1 VALRKPSDIFD
12 KKIEDINIP
21 VVESDSSLYLE
32 LSKVE
37 SLSEQVSQ
45 LQQELSQKVIQTDLE
60 KLVLSQINSMREN
73 FNYLQNDFKKS
84 NKKDISEF
92 KDKVSQ
98 LAEIVGNLVE
108 EELPKYKKQV
118 TKNELRIGE
127 KFDTLKEVV
136 EENIVDIRGEIDT
149 QVNNIA
155 EVIDNNLEY
164 FNNQLQETSSKVK
177 DTTDTYNK
185 LSKILESK
193 VVKENE
199 KLEEYSQIIQSLHEE
214 FVELQSLLEE
224 KTSSYDQ
231 VIQEKFEDISS
242 DINKKIHSIDEEVDT
257 FKNKVSSEIS
267 NIKADVVINEQH
279 IKNVDKYLKENHSEL
294 IELKEEVFGEIEKLS
309 IGNLQENL
317 ERLEKKIDFIKET
330 YSRIEPEVIV
340 KEVIR
345 EGLLNEP
352 PDTKNSDPLTPLDQ
366 KFVTLNQLQ
375 EHYRLFINRIQQQI
389 STLGGGGETRL
400 KYLDDIVGIA
410 TNASAY
416 DGKFLKYNHS
426 IGKFEFDAVSGGGG
440 GGDYA
445 NNAGIATSVIGGIG
459 SITQLQ
465 VSGISTSAEFVGGGS
480 DLRNLSGTHLVSYA
494 SASDISN
501 SALSIAGISTYNQV
515 GILTGSLAVDI
526 SDRFGQS
533 VATSADGK
541 TIIVGAIIDEIGVT
555 TGTGVVY
562 VYDRQ
567 GNSFNQVGILT
578 GSLAVDTND
587 NFGYSVA
594 TSADG
599 KTIIVGAYNDE
610 IGATLGAGVAYVY
623 DRAGNSFNQVGILT
637 GSLAVDANDFFGT
650 SVATSAD
657 GKTIVVGATSD
668 EIGATT
674 GTGAAYVFNRQG
686 NSFNQVGILTG
697 SLAVDTND
705 LFGISVATS
714 ADGKTIIVGAFL
726 DEIGATLG
734 AGVAY
739 VYDRVGSSFNQ
750 VGILTGSL
758 AVDAND
764 NFGIS
769 VATSA
774 DGKTIIVGSN
784 NDEIGATANT
794 GAVYVYDRQGNSF
807 NQVGILTGS
816 YAIDSNDKFGTSVAT
831 SADGKTI
838 IVGATQDEIGET
850 LSTGVAYVFN
860 RQGNSFNRVGIL
872 TGSLAVD
879 ASDLFGISVATSADG
894 KTVIVGA
901 NQDEI
906 GENTSSGVVYV
917 FDQTRETY
925 VYSGPTGNIGI
936 GTTNAT
942 SKLHVVG
949 DVRVSGIVTANSYSG
964 SGTNLTGIVTS
975 IIAGV
980 GITVTSST
988 GQFTVSSS
996 DPVLQNPIFTYTSGV
1011 LTSILYSSGATKTF
1025 TYTSGTLTQIDLV
1038 VGSRTFRKTFNYT
1051 SGILTSITETE
1062 F

>member
-1 VALRKPSDIFD
+1 MALRKPSDIFD

-92 KDKVSQ
+92 KDRVSQ
-98 LAEIVGNLVE
+98 LTEIVGNLVE
-108 EELPKYKKQV
+108 EEIPKYKKQV
-118 TKNELRIGE
+118 TKNEVRIGE

-185 LSKILESK
+185 LSKILENK
-193 VVKENE
+193 LVKENE

-224 KTSSYDQ
+224 KTLSYDQ
-231 VIQEKFEDISS
+231 VIQEKFGDISS
-242 DINKKIHSIDEEVDT
+242 DINKKIRSIDEEVDT

-294 IELKEEVFGEIEKLS
+294 IELKEEVFGEIEKLP

-366 KFVTLNQLQ
+366 KFVTLEQLQ
-375 EHYRLFINRIQQQI
+375 EHYRLFINRIQQQL

-410 TNASAY
+410 TNPSAY

-440 GGDYA
+440 DYA
-445 NNAGIATSVIGGIG
+445 SVAGIATYAITAGIATYATYSGIATTATYLADAANIITGVIDRNRINTTSALSVVGDLYVSGNISFGGTTTQLNTEQLQIADSDIILGIGTSFSPTDNTANHGGIAIASTEGTPLVNLNIIPSEILPPTYKKIMWFKGNTIGAGITDAWLFNYGVGIG
-459 SITQLQ
+459 STQVPNGVRL
-465 VSGISTSAEFVGGGS
+465 AVGGVHIT
-480 DLRNLSGTHLVSYA
+480 DTT
-494 SASDISN
+494 IS
-501 SALSIAGISTYNQV
+501 
-515 GILTGSLAVDI
+515 
-526 SDRFGQS
+526 
-533 VATSADGK
+533 
-541 TIIVGAIIDEIGVT
+541 
-555 TGTGVVY
+555 
-562 VYDRQ
+562 
-567 GNSFNQVGILT
+567 
-578 GSLAVDTND
+578 
-587 NFGYSVA
+587 
-594 TSADG
+594 
-599 KTIIVGAYNDE
+599 
-610 IGATLGAGVAYVY
+610 
-623 DRAGNSFNQVGILT
+623 
-637 GSLAVDANDFFGT
+637 
-650 SVATSAD
+650 
-657 GKTIVVGATSD
+657 
-668 EIGATT
+668 
-674 GTGAAYVFNRQG
+674 
-686 NSFNQVGILTG
+686 
-697 SLAVDTND
+697 
-705 LFGISVATS
+705 
-714 ADGKTIIVGAFL
+714 
-726 DEIGATLG
+726 
-734 AGVAY
+734 
-739 VYDRVGSSFNQ
+739 
-750 VGILTGSL
+750 
-758 AVDAND
+758 
-764 NFGIS
+764 
-769 VATSA
+769 
-774 DGKTIIVGSN
+774 
-784 NDEIGATANT
+784 
-794 GAVYVYDRQGNSF
+794 
-807 NQVGILTGS
+807 
-816 YAIDSNDKFGTSVAT
+816 
-831 SADGKTI
+831 
-838 IVGATQDEIGET
+838 
-850 LSTGVAYVFN
+850 
-860 RQGNSFNRVGIL
+860 
-872 TGSLAVD
+872 
-879 ASDLFGISVATSADG
+879 
-894 KTVIVGA
+894 
-901 NQDEI
+901 
-906 GENTSSGVVYV
+906 
-917 FDQTRETY
+917 
-925 VYSGPTGNIGI
+925 
-936 GTTNAT
+936 
-942 SKLHVVG
+942 
-949 DVRVSGIVTANSYSG
+949 ANSYSG

-988 GQFTVSSS
+988 GQVTVSSS
-996 DPVLQNPIFTYTSGV
+996 DPVLQNPIFTYTGGV

-1025 TYTSGTLTQIDLV
+1025 TYTTGILTQIDLV

-1051 SGILTSITETE
+1051 AGILTSITETE